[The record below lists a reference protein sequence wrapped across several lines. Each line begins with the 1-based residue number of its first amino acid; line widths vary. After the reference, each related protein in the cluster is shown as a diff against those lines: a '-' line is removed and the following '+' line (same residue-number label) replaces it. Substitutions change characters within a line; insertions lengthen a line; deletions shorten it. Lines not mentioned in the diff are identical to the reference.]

1 MQAQRTSERIR
12 QVRLSKIREV
22 TAKVDEAK
30 RKGIDI
36 VNFSIGRPDFD
47 TPEHIKE
54 AARKALD
61 RGLVHYTASAGRIE
75 LREAIARRLN
85 QDYGLEVRPEEILV
99 TVGAAEA
106 VYIGILSV
114 LNPGDEVLVPHPM
127 YVYYEGY
134 AAMGLGKPVSV
145 PLREEDGFLLKAR
158 DIEKHLTERTKLL
171 ILNSP
176 HNPTGQVFEEKDL
189 KEIAAL
195 AVKRDFL
202 ILADDIYDAMVYD
215 GMKHHPILK
224 EPGMK
229 ERTLLIGSFSKAY
242 AMDGWRIGY
251 LVAPRDV
258 LAESLKLHQHIVSC
272 PNTFVQVGAEAA
284 LNGPQDSMHAMVAE
298 FDRRRRLM
306 MSCLEGMKIPY
317 VRPRGA
323 FYVFPNIK
331 KFGLTSDEFSKF
343 LFEKAG
349 VAVVPGDAFGP
360 TAEGYVRISYAT
372 SYEAIEKGMGR
383 AEKALGM
390 LL

>member
-1 MQAQRTSERIR
+1 MPGQRTSERIQ

-22 TAKVDEAK
+22 TAKVDEAE

-47 TPEHIKE
+47 TPEHVKE

-75 LREAIARRLN
+75 LREAIARRLDK
-85 QDYGLEVRPEEILV
+85 DYGLSVRPEEVLV
-99 TVGAAEA
+99 TIGAAEA

-134 AAMGLGKPVSV
+134 AAMGLGKPVPV

-158 DIEKHLTERTKLL
+158 DVERHFTEKTKLL

-176 HNPTGQVFEEKDL
+176 HNPTGQVFEKKDL
-189 KEIAAL
+189 QEIAAL
-195 AVKRDFL
+195 AVERDFL
-202 ILADDIYDAMVYD
+202 ILADDIYDVLVYD

-272 PNTFVQVGAEAA
+272 PNTFVLVGAEAA
-284 LNGPQDSMHAMVAE
+284 LNGPQDDLHAMVAE
-298 FDRRRRLM
+298 FDRRRRLL
-306 MSCLEGMKIPY
+306 MSWLDRMNIPY

-331 KFGLTSDEFSKF
+331 KFGMTSEKFAEF
-343 LFEKAG
+343 LFEKAR

-360 TAEGYVRISYAT
+360 VAEGYVRISYAT
-372 SYEAIEKGMGR
+372 SYKAIEKGMER
-383 AEKALGM
+383 MEKVLRN
-390 LL
+390 L

>member
-1 MQAQRTSERIR
+1 MQSQRTAERIQ

-22 TAKVDEAK
+22 TAKVDEAV
-30 RKGIDI
+30 RRGIEI
-36 VNFSIGRPDFD
+36 ANFSIGRPDFD
-47 TPEHIKE
+47 TPEHIKD

-61 RGLVHYTASAGRIE
+61 RGLVHYTGSAGRIE
-75 LREAIARRLN
+75 LREAISRRL
-85 QDYGLEVRPEEILV
+85 QRDYGLVVGPEEILV

-145 PLREEDGFLLKAR
+145 PLREDDGFLLRAR
-158 DIEKHLTERTKLL
+158 DLERHLTKRTKLL

-176 HNPTGQVFEEKDL
+176 HNPTGQVYEEKDL

-195 AVKRDFL
+195 AVERDFL

-215 GMKHHPILK
+215 GMKHHPIVK
-224 EPGMK
+224 EPGMR

-251 LVAPRDV
+251 LAAPRDV
-258 LAESLKLHQHIVSC
+258 LAEALKLQQHIVSC
-272 PNTFVQVGAEAA
+272 PNTFVQIGAEAA
-284 LNGPQDSMHAMVAE
+284 LNGPQDSLHKMVAE
-298 FDRRRRLM
+298 FDRRRRLV
-306 MSCLEGMKIPY
+306 MSCLDRMKIPY

-331 KFGLTSDEFSKF
+331 QFGMTSEKFAGF
-343 LFEKAG
+343 LLEKAR
-349 VAVVPGDAFGP
+349 VAVVPGDAFGS
-360 TAEGYVRISYAT
+360 TAEGYVRLSYAT
-372 SYEAIEKGMGR
+372 SYEAIEKGMERWER
-383 AEKALGM
+383 ALKDI
-390 LL
+390 

>member
-1 MQAQRTSERIR
+1 MQSQRTAERIQR
-12 QVRLSKIREV
+12 VRLSKIREV
-22 TAKVDEAK
+22 TAKVDEAE

-54 AARKALD
+54 AAREALD

-75 LREAIARRLN
+75 VREAIARRLN
-85 QDYGLEVRPEEILV
+85 RDYGLAVRREEVLV

-114 LNPGDEVLVPHPM
+114 LNPGDEVLVPQPM

-134 AAMGLGKPVSV
+134 ASMGLGNPVSV
-145 PLREEDGFLLKAR
+145 PLREEDRFLLKAR
-158 DIEKHLTERTKLL
+158 DVEKHLTEKTKLL

-189 KEIAAL
+189 KEIANL
-195 AVKRDFL
+195 AGKHDFMV
-202 ILADDIYDAMVYD
+202 LADDIYDAMIYD
-215 GMKHHPILK
+215 GVKHHPIMK

-284 LNGPQDSMHAMVAE
+284 LNGPQESMHAMVAE
-298 FDRRRRLM
+298 FDRRRRLV
-306 MSCLEGMKIPY
+306 MSGLDRMKIPF

-323 FYVFPNIK
+323 FYVFPNIR
-331 KFGLTSDEFSKF
+331 KFGRTSDEFAKY

-349 VAVVPGDAFGP
+349 VAVVPGDAFGT

-372 SYEAIEKGMGR
+372 SYEAIEKGMER
-383 AEKALGM
+383 MEKALKDIG
-390 LL
+390 

>member
-1 MQAQRTSERIR
+1 MPNRRTSERI
-12 QVRLSKIREV
+12 QQIRLSKIREV
-22 TAKVDEAK
+22 TAKVDEAE

-61 RGLVHYTASAGRIE
+61 QGLVHYTASAGRIE
-75 LREAIARRLN
+75 LREAIARRM
-85 QDYGLEVRPEEILV
+85 QEDYRLAVRPEEVIV
-99 TVGAAEA
+99 TTGAAEA

-134 AAMGLGKPVSV
+134 AAMGLGTPVPV
-145 PLREEDGFLLKAR
+145 PLREQEGFLLRAR
-158 DIEKHLTERTKLL
+158 DVEKYLTQRTKLL

-176 HNPTGQVFEEKDL
+176 HNPTGQVFEERDL

-195 AVKRDFL
+195 AVERDFMV
-202 ILADDIYDAMVYD
+202 LADDIYSAMVYD
-215 GMKHHPILK
+215 GMKHEPILK
-224 EPGMK
+224 EPGMR
-229 ERTLLIGSFSKAY
+229 ERTLLIGSFSKGY

-251 LVAPRDV
+251 LIAPRDI

-284 LNGPQDSMHAMVAE
+284 LNGPQDCVHAMVAE
-298 FDRRRRLM
+298 FDRRRRLV
-306 MSCLEGMKIPY
+306 MSCLDRMNIPY

-331 KFGLTSDEFSKF
+331 KFGLTSEKFAEF
-343 LFEKAG
+343 LFEKAR

-360 TAEGYVRISYAT
+360 VAEGYVRISYAT
-372 SYEAIEKGMGR
+372 SYEAIAKGMER
-383 AEKALGM
+383 VEKALRV
-390 LL
+390 L